1 MMAAPRNGAVAVTL
15 LLALLFCLL
24 ANGITAGAA
33 AVASGEI
40 EIGGHAR

>member
-1 MMAAPRNGAVAVTL
+1 MMLTRHHALGAAIGV

-33 AVASGEI
+33 AVASGEVVI
-40 EIGGHAR
+40 R